1 MGVTAEKGEIV
12 ILRVKIPGALYRLSL
27 HACGE
32 RNSTLNKA
40 ICRLLEHD
48 DWLETVVDEIAQDA
62 VACASGE
69 TI

>member
-1 MGVTAEKGEIV
+1 M

-27 HACGE
+27 NTCGDK
-32 RNSTLNKA
+32 NAVLNQA
-40 ICRLLEHD
+40 ICRLLEREG
-48 DWLETVVDEIAQDA
+48 WLETVVDEIAQDT